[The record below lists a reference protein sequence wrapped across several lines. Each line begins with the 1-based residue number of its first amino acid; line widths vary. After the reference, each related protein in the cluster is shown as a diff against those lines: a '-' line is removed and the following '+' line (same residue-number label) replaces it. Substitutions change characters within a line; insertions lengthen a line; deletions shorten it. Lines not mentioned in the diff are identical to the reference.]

1 MGKLA
6 HQPLYK
12 EQTINDDLSQGIY
25 PDVVTEFD
33 VANAEEEMNQ
43 AITNY
48 GNLCYILGQQRAE
61 AAMEEK
67 KTYTVTAHFDGMME
81 LTVQAASAEQAK
93 DMAQHPA
100 FRNAWVI
107 DEDSIRINTIWKA
120 EETK

>member
-1 MGKLA
+1 VDKLA

-12 EQTINDDLSQGIY
+12 EHIINDDLSQGIY

-61 AAMEEK
+61 AMEEK
-67 KTYTVTAHFDGMME
+67 KTFTVTAHFDGMME
-81 LTVQAASAEQAK
+81 LTVQAASAEQAR

-107 DEDSIRINTIWKA
+107 DDSTIKINTIWKA